1 MKVIVLGAGIGGLT
15 AAHELAKRNIQVV
28 VYERNDR
35 VGGLARSAYYIKDN
49 KKYPV
54 EYSWRVYGTGYKN
67 LQRVL
72 QEIPLRENQRNS
84 TFNNLL
90 RVATY
95 IFPHF
100 DRPEV
105 VLSPERKTKGSDWG
119 LTRKEK
125 RQMLEKML
133 FCAAMSRQRMDSMDG
148 LRWKDFCADL
158 SGEAKKYL
166 VRMWGPVLGMDPS
179 HMSFPVVARIVGV
192 VFGGFLSAA
201 GALYLMKKPTND
213 GWFDE
218 WVAHLESRGV
228 NIHTRHELRGLDIS
242 EGRISGVRV
251 FDVAQGTEV
260 KDQADYYV
268 LGLSV
273 EALAKIV
280 QAQPDLKQIPELQNS
295 IPLAQVSKQVQLS
308 VQIFLDQEV
317 NYHTQEP
324 PILYLPDSP
333 WAIIIEPQ
341 ELVWGKTFSDDPRV
355 KSVWSV
361 GICQTD
367 EPGILTNKSFN
378 ECSPE
383 EIRQEVWAQIKRS
396 YAQANITTV
405 SGEKVSEK
413 NEVLFYMWD
422 SFKYNPATKQI
433 EIWEPKFSN
442 NAATLQYQ
450 PSNVTSVPNLLFATG
465 YTKTDRFIYSME
477 SAAEAGTAC
486 ANHILSLTGSQDQTP
501 VFPFKL
507 PVSFL
512 RPLCWLDR
520 VLFRVGMP
528 YLGTVLPNTF
538 WLLGAYGLVWLA
550 ALGFLAWLAS
560 ELLGSR

>member
-15 AAHELAKRNIQVV
+15 AAHELAKRDIHVV

-35 VGGLARSAYYIKDN
+35 VGGLARSAYYTQDEKT
-49 KKYPV
+49 YPV

-72 QEIPLRENQRNS
+72 KEIPLRENQDKS
-84 TFNNLL
+84 IFNNLL

-95 IFPHF
+95 IFPRF

-105 VLSPERKTKGSDWG
+105 ILSPEHKTHGSAWD
-119 LTRKEK
+119 LSH
-125 RQMLEKML
+125 QEKMQMVDKM
-133 FCAAMSRQRMDSMDG
+133 FYCTTMSRARMDSMDK
-148 LRWKDFCADL
+148 LKWKDFCEDL
-158 SGEAKKYL
+158 SGEAKKYM

-179 HMSFPVVARIVGV
+179 YMSFPVVARIVGV

-218 WVAHLESRGV
+218 WVAYLESKGV
-228 NIHTRHELRGLDIS
+228 SIQTRHELRDIQIKD
-242 EGRISGVRV
+242 GKISGVRV
-251 FDVAQGTEV
+251 YDVAQGKEV
-260 KDQADYYV
+260 EDTADYYV

-273 EALAKIV
+273 EALANIV
-280 QAQPDLKQIPELQNS
+280 ETHPELKNIPELHNS
-295 IPLAQVSKQVQLS
+295 IPLAQVSRQVQLS
-308 VQIFLDQEV
+308 VQIFLDQAV
-317 NYHTQEP
+317 TYPTHQP

-341 ELVWGKTFSDDPRV
+341 ELVWGKTFSTDPRV

-367 EPGILTNKSFN
+367 EPGILIKKSFN
-378 ECSPE
+378 ECSQE

-396 YAQANITTV
+396 YAQANIKTE

-413 NEVLFYMWD
+413 HEVLFYMWD
-422 SFKYNPATKQI
+422 SFKYNPDTKRM

-442 NAATLQYQ
+442 NAESLQYQ
-450 PSNVTSVPNLLFATG
+450 PNSQTSVPNLFFATG

-477 SAAEAGTAC
+477 SAAEAGTKC
-486 ANHILSLTGSQDQTP
+486 VNKILEVSGTRQPKTKVYP
-501 VFPFKL
+501 YKL
-507 PVSFL
+507 PVSIL
-512 RPLCWLDR
+512 KPLMWIDAG
-520 VLFRVGMP
+520 LFK
-528 YLGTVLPNTF
+528 LGLPHLGDILPNSL
-538 WLLGAYGLVWLA
+538 WMIGGYASLLCLVFSGVVWGLAQL
-550 ALGFLAWLAS
+550 F
-560 ELLGSR
+560 